1 MTSTP
6 TPKIALS
13 IAGSDPSGGA
23 GIQADLKTFTA
34 LGVYG
39 AAALAGLTVQNTQGV
54 RAARPIDP
62 AFVRD
67 QILAVLD
74 DLPVA
79 ATKLGMLAN
88 AEVASAVADVLEERR
103 DEAGL
108 IILDPVMIATSGD
121 ALLTDDA
128 VEVVRRRLVPLADV
142 VTPNVPEAAVLLGQ
156 PLVTDTNGL
165 IRQARQLV
173 EAGARA
179 VLAKGGHLTGTELT
193 DVFAH
198 GDELAL
204 LTGPRVATRHTHG
217 TGCTLSSA
225 IAAVAARRGDTR
237 RTGVRLESV
246 EEARDYLMRA
256 LESGAHW
263 RLSRTPD
270 QGHGPVNHLVG
281 RVESW
286 L

>member
-1 MTSTP
+1 MTRTS
-6 TPKIALS
+6 TPKIAFS

-54 RAARPIDP
+54 RQARPVDP

-67 QILAVLD
+67 QILAVFD

-79 ATKLGMLAN
+79 ATKLGMLSNAAVAN
-88 AEVASAVADVLEERR
+88 AVADVLEERR
-103 DEAGL
+103 DDAGL

-128 VEVVRRRLVPLADV
+128 IDVVRTRLLPLADL
-142 VTPNVPEAAVLLGQ
+142 VTPNVPEAAVLLNQ
-156 PLVTDTNGL
+156 PPVTDTNGL

-173 EAGARA
+173 AAGARA
-179 VLAKGGHLTGTELT
+179 VLAKGGHLTDQELT
-193 DVFAH
+193 DVFAQ
-198 GDELAL
+198 GTELAL
-204 LTGPRVATRHTHG
+204 LTGPRFNTRHTHG

-237 RTGVRLESV
+237 ATGVRLESV

-256 LESGAHW
+256 LESGSRW
-263 RLSRTPD
+263 TLSRTPD
-270 QGHGPVNHLVG
+270 VGHGPVDHLVG
-281 RVESW
+281 RAEVG

>member
-88 AEVASAVADVLEERR
+88 AEVATAVADVLEERR
-103 DEAGL
+103 DDAGL

-173 EAGARA
+173 DAGARA

-204 LTGPRVATRHTHG
+204 LTGPRIATRHTHG

-246 EEARDYLMRA
+246 EEARDYLTRA

-270 QGHGPVNHLVG
+270 VGHGPVNHLVG

>member
-1 MTSTP
+1 MTRTSTP
-6 TPKIALS
+6 TIALS

-54 RAARPIDP
+54 RQARPVDP

-67 QILAVLD
+67 QILAVFD

-79 ATKLGMLAN
+79 ATKLGMLSNAAVAN
-88 AEVASAVADVLEERR
+88 AVADVLEERR
-103 DEAGL
+103 DDAGL

-128 VEVVRRRLVPLADV
+128 IDVVRTRLLPLADL
-142 VTPNVPEAAVLLGQ
+142 VTPNVPEAAVLLDQ
-156 PLVTDTNGL
+156 PPVTDTNGL

-173 EAGARA
+173 ATGVRA
-179 VLAKGGHLTGTELT
+179 VLAKGGHLTDPELT

-198 GDELAL
+198 GTELAL
-204 LTGPRVATRHTHG
+204 LTGPRFNTRHTHG

-237 RTGVRLESV
+237 ATGVRLESV

-256 LESGAHW
+256 LESGSRW
-263 RLSRTPD
+263 TLSRTPD
-270 QGHGPVNHLVG
+270 SGHGPVDHLVG
-281 RVESW
+281 RAEVG